1 MFAIRSTFTQ
11 QSNSQKAEGSPFE
24 RQSEKA
30 YCKHNA
36 SFRNLSKTEPHLKIS
51 RAKKLNMLHYSFC
64 KEILK
69 NKFYTGSK
77 RLPVYWHKLERQ
89 K

>member
-11 QSNSQKAEGSPFE
+11 QSNSQKAEGSPFG

-36 SFRNLSKTEPHLKIS
+36 SFRNLSKTEPHFKVS
-51 RAKKLNMLHYSFC
+51 RAKKIKPVTLWFLQRDFKKRILHRF
-64 KEILK
+64 
-69 NKFYTGSK
+69 
-77 RLPVYWHKLERQ
+77 
-89 K
+89 

>member
-1 MFAIRSTFTQ
+1 MGLFMFAIRSTFTQ

-36 SFRNLSKTEPHLKIS
+36 SFRNLSKTEPHFKVS
-51 RAKKLNMLHYSFC
+51 RAKRIKHVTLWFLQRDFKKRILHRF
-64 KEILK
+64 
-69 NKFYTGSK
+69 
-77 RLPVYWHKLERQ
+77 
-89 K
+89 